1 MLVTV
6 TAYLEAFVYMAAIF
20 CCFAMP
26 FVFIALFFFP
36 Y

>member
-1 MLVTV
+1 MTRV
-6 TAYLEAFVYMAAIF
+6 AEYLEVLVYLSAILA
-20 CCFAMP
+20 CFAMP